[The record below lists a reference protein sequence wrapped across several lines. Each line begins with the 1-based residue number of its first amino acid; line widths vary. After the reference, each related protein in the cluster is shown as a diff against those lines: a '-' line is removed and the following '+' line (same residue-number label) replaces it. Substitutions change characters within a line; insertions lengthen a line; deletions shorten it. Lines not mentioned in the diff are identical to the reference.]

1 VPGPLARA
9 AVALTG
15 ALLVPVLGSLG
26 AQAATATPTP
36 PSLPSARQVQQ
47 AQAAASAKAAKV
59 KAVEAALVAASARLD
74 DARVTAE
81 QAAEAYN
88 AARIRLAAADRAAQ
102 LSRSTAA
109 GATATYDRAR
119 ADVGRL
125 ASQVYRNGGD
135 LSEISA
141 FLGQGGPQDVLDR
154 AAMIDNLGAKRAR
167 AMQRLDA
174 TRVVA
179 YLLQQQADDA
189 LRRQRA
195 ATAALVTVRD
205 QAESATDAA
214 AATVAAAEAE
224 QAKLLVELAEL
235 RHTSAALEQQRQ
247 VALAARAAAGQ
258 HQGGSG
264 GSDSGSGSAGS
275 GGAGSGG
282 AGSGGAGSG
291 GAGSGGAG
299 SGSAGSGGAGS
310 GGAGSGGAGS
320 GGAGSDGSGSDGSG
334 SDGSG
339 SGVPVPT
346 GSPHGSSS
354 AGTEAVA
361 WAKQQLGLP
370 YRWGGA
376 GPDSYDCSGLTMRA
390 WQHAGVALPHYAAS
404 QYAQSAKVPYSGI
417 RPGDLIFYATDP
429 GRPSSIHHV
438 TMYIGGGRMIEAP
451 YTGANVRIVA
461 VRWSRTMPWAGRP

>member
-282 AGSGGAGSG
+282 AGSGGAGS
-291 GAGSGGAG
+291 
-299 SGSAGSGGAGS
+299 
-310 GGAGSGGAGS
+310 
-320 GGAGSDGSGSDGSG
+320 DGSGSDGSG

>member
-291 GAGSGGAG
+291 GAGS
-299 SGSAGSGGAGS
+299 
-310 GGAGSGGAGS
+310 
-320 GGAGSDGSGSDGSG
+320 DGSGSDGSG

>member
-282 AGSGGAGSG
+282 AGS
-291 GAGSGGAG
+291 
-299 SGSAGSGGAGS
+299 
-310 GGAGSGGAGS
+310 
-320 GGAGSDGSGSDGSG
+320 
-334 SDGSG
+334 DGSG